1 MEGEE
6 EFEEEGGYVIL
17 YVCMC
22 LCMYVCMYGTRV
34 FQRPY
39 LCILSRSVCK
49 YVLNYIISAL
59 FTEMYVCSM
68 YVVL

>member
-22 LCMYVCMYGTRV
+22 LCMYVCMV
-34 FQRPY
+34 LESFQDHTYVY
-39 LCILSRSVCK
+39 LAV
-49 YVLNYIISAL
+49 V
-59 FTEMYVCSM
+59 YVCM
-68 YVVL
+68 Y